1 MLRRDVCLVTGGRDF
16 TDEDFVFATLDA
28 VHASTGFN
36 ILVHGNARGLDRTAD
51 RWALDRGGVTVRRYA
66 VSPEEW
72 ERQGKSA
79 GHRRNRQMYDENE
92 PGIVVVFPGGRGTAH
107 AAGIAEG
114 IKQRHPELLLVRADH
129 VYEQPPPAPEVL
141 SPIRHG
147 ILKAT
152 TDEGNCR
159 CQGFYQPPDCPI
171 HCGVLAYCDGSNS
184 LKDGSAGLG
193 VVLFYRDGRTVKIAD
208 ACGPGTNN
216 YAELSAIHRALREV
230 APTHPLLIR
239 TDSEWSIGALTKDWA
254 VSKNLELIGKI
265 RTLMIGRQVTF
276 EHVKGHAGEPGNEAA
291 DRLAHEGR
299 MKDQLHAEFAKICA
313 AEALEID
320 RWTPKEV
327 QDGLDCRRSF
337 NLETC
342 HPAAIQ
348 GMVEIQVLGQRFLD
362 GEHLRLAAL
371 ADRRFSKKKE

>member
-28 VHASTGFN
+28 VHTSTGFTV
-36 ILVHGNARGLDRTAD
+36 LVHGGARGLDRTAD
-51 RWALDRGGVTVRRYA
+51 RWALDRGGVTVRRYNI
-66 VSPEEW
+66 SPAEW

-79 GHRRNRQMYDENE
+79 GRNRNRQMFDENE
-92 PGIVVVFPGGRGTAH
+92 PGVVVVFPGGRGTAH

-114 IKQRHPELLLVRADH
+114 IKERHPELLLVRADH
-129 VYEQPPPAPEVL
+129 VYRQPPPKPEITPPV
-141 SPIRHG
+141 RHG
-147 ILKAT
+147 ILKT
-152 TDEGNCR
+152 TTEEGSCR
-159 CQGFYQPPDCPI
+159 CQGFYQPPDCPV

-208 ACGPGTNN
+208 ACGPGSNN
-216 YAELSAIHRALREV
+216 FAELSAIYRALKEV

-239 TDSEWSIGALTKDWA
+239 TDSEWSVGALTKNWA
-254 VSKNLELIGKI
+254 VTKNLDLIGKI
-265 RTLMIGRQVTF
+265 RTAMTGRQVTF

-299 MKDQLHAEFAKICA
+299 MRDQLYAEFAKICEA
-313 AEALEID
+313 DARDIAE
-320 RWTPKEV
+320 WTPEQV
-327 QDGLDCRRSF
+327 REGLECRRSF

-342 HPAAIQ
+342 HPAAID
-348 GMVEIQVLGQRFLD
+348 GMVLIQVLGKRFD
-362 GEHLRLAAL
+362 EGEHVRLAEL
-371 ADRRFSKKKE
+371 ARTRNRSGR